1 MAKFELE
8 LPTEVMKDVQF
19 IYDNTENIFGAMT
32 RAGADVV
39 EVNMRNN
46 APDMI
51 RNFIKKTRTYR
62 TPSDDGINT
71 KVYASGYI
79 PFSDP
84 NRKSFSR
91 KGGNGKTYTSTEG
104 VPVDF
109 LANLYEYGRSTPS
122 FPKHPFLRKSFNKKQ
137 IEDAMLSAQSAES
150 RGLLDDK

>member
-8 LPTEVMKDVQF
+8 LPTDVIKDVQF
-19 IYDNTENIFGAMT
+19 IYDNTEEIFGAMT

-39 EVNMRNN
+39 EENMISN
-46 APDMI
+46 APELIKDH
-51 RNFIKKTRTYR
+51 IKKTRTYR

-79 PFSDP
+79 PFSNP

-91 KGGNGKTYTSTEG
+91 KGGSGKTYTTTDG

-122 FPKHPFLRKSFNKKQ
+122 FPRHPFLRRSFNKEQ
-137 IEDAMLSAQSAES
+137 IEKAMLSAQSEES

>member
-8 LPTEVMKDVQF
+8 LPTEIMKDVQF

-39 EVNMRNN
+39 EMNMKSN

-51 RNFIKKTRTYR
+51 KAFIKKTRTYR

-109 LANLYEYGRSTPS
+109 LANLYEYGRSSPS
-122 FPKHPFLRKSFNKKQ
+122 FPKHPFLRKSFNKEQ
-137 IEDAMLSAQSAES
+137 IEKAMLSAQSAES